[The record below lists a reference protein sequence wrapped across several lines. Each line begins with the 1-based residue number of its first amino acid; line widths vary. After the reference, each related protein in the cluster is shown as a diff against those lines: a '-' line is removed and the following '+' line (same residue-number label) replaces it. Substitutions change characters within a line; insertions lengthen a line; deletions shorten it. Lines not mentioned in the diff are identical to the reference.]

1 MSFVFN
7 GLYGFNNI
15 DYISCWFYKA
25 KQYIEGKNA
34 KSAFVSTNS
43 ICQGEQ
49 ISLLWPHILT
59 EKIEIDFAF
68 QSFKWTNNA
77 KGSAAVIVIIV
88 GLRNT
93 SNNPKYIF
101 RKNIRINA
109 KNINPYLIDDK
120 NLFVSK
126 RSVSISK
133 LPEMNF
139 GSMANDGGYLIFSNE
154 EKNKAVQENP
164 KSLKF
169 FKKFVGAVEFTNNT
183 YRWCLWIEDEKLN
196 EAEQIPFIAKR
207 IEEVEMVRLNSKRGA
222 TNKLASKSHS
232 FGEIRHQNK
241 HSILVPRVT
250 SEKRD
255 IYKLVF
261 LIRILLFQIGLK

>member
-109 KNINPYLIDDK
+109 KNINPYLIDYK

-139 GSMANDGGYLIFSNE
+139 GSMANDGGYLIF
-154 EKNKAVQENP
+154 
-164 KSLKF
+164 
-169 FKKFVGAVEFTNNT
+169 
-183 YRWCLWIEDEKLN
+183 R
-196 EAEQIPFIAKR
+196 
-207 IEEVEMVRLNSKRGA
+207 
-222 TNKLASKSHS
+222 
-232 FGEIRHQNK
+232 
-241 HSILVPRVT
+241 
-250 SEKRD
+250 
-255 IYKLVF
+255 
-261 LIRILLFQIGLK
+261 